1 MDEKTG
7 TTGSDRP
14 EQSRDDRLKTA
25 LKANLARRK
34 RQARAREAAGGAT
47 RGGSGTVSGG
57 GSGTVSGAAAEVRPD
72 GNPDKNED

>member
-7 TTGSDRP
+7 NTGSDRP

-34 RQARAREAAGGAT
+34 RQARARQGLGPNAGDPP
-47 RGGSGTVSGG
+47 R
-57 GSGTVSGAAAEVRPD
+57 D
-72 GNPDKNED
+72 QDED